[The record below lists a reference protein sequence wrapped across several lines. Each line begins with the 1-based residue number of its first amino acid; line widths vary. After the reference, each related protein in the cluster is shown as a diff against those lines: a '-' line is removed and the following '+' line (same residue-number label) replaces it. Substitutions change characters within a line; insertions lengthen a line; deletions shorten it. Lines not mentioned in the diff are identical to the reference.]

1 MSLGWY
7 MSVLWGW
14 VYAADSARIWV
25 GTSIRL
31 FNVRSQRNE
40 ISLRSPRGAVDAVGD
55 TIARR
60 IGSLSFKTE
69 TSMREV

>member
-1 MSLGWY
+1 

-31 FNVRSQRNE
+31 FNVRSQKNE

-60 IGSLSFKTE
+60 IGSLSFNRE